1 MDDMSMVRFEYRKTE
16 PIASVFHSH
25 ANYEIF
31 YFHEGRGNYLI
42 GGNIYS
48 LSPGDLILMHGMTL
62 HCPNMDESYKYVR
75 TVIGF
80 DPTYIRTIAGPLL
93 KVNLLD
99 PFEQLKN
106 CRFPLQD
113 EARSRF
119 EALLAEMNGF
129 HERTDAVSA
138 DRFTLSL
145 IGLLLEIYDIGQKP
159 QGRGQDVS
167 SEKEQTVQKAISYLE
182 EHYVDDV
189 HLDDLGEHLHLNKH
203 YLARTFR
210 DITGVTIFTY
220 LYRRRVNQ
228 AKIKFLL
235 ERELSV
241 TDVCF
246 QVGFK
251 NLSHFS
257 RVFKQQV
264 GQTPEQ
270 FRRMAK
276 SQSEQNPDLE

>member
-1 MDDMSMVRFEYRKTE
+1 MDNLSMVRFEYRKTE

-25 ANYEIF
+25 PNYEIF
-31 YFHEGRGNYLI
+31 YFHEGKGNYLI

-62 HCPNMDESYKYVR
+62 HCPNMDASYQYVR
-75 TVIGF
+75 SVIGF
-80 DPTYIRTIAGPLL
+80 DPAYIRTIAGQLL
-93 KVNLLD
+93 SVNLLD
-99 PFEQLKN
+99 PFEQLQN
-106 CRFPLQD
+106 CRIALQGD
-113 EARSRF
+113 SKAKF
-119 EALLAEMNGF
+119 EMLLADMNVLHG
-129 HERTDAVSA
+129 RTDAVSA

-145 IGLLLEIYDIGQKP
+145 VGLLLEIYDIGQNP
-159 QGRGQDVS
+159 RGRGQDVS
-167 SEKEQTVQKAISYLE
+167 TEKEQTVQKVISYLE
-182 EHYVDDV
+182 DHYVDDV

-235 ERELSV
+235 ENGLSV

-270 FRRMAK
+270 FRRMVK
-276 SQSEQNPDLE
+276 SQPEQNALLE